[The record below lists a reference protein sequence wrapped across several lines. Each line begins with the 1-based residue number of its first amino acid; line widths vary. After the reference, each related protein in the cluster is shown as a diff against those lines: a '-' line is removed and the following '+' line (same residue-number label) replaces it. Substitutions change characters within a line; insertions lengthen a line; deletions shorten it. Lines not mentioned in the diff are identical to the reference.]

1 MNKQTRV
8 CWYILGRKDGEL
20 MKEITVLGVRLSV
33 TSKEEIRRAVKAA
46 VDNRQKL
53 AMVAVNAR
61 KIVRAVEHEET
72 RRLLDTFDVFLA
84 DGAAVVKAAQ
94 EPVERITG
102 VDLMEDLCA
111 HAADLGLSIF
121 LYGALLSNNLKAQEV
136 LRSRYPDIRIVGHCS
151 GYEDDDVVEQINAS
165 QANIVFVAKGTPA
178 QERWIAENKEKTC
191 ANVYLGVGGAFDIL
205 SGSLVRAPRWI
216 QNLGF
221 EWLFR
226 MVLEPRR
233 FSQLPEL
240 FRFERMIRKERKKR
254 QVNENESRE
263 ERNQCSWTGV
273 YRSADG
279 GGPRSGGP
287 SGQGIRRQ
295 SERAG
300 KPE

>member
-1 MNKQTRV
+1 M
-8 CWYILGRKDGEL
+8 
-20 MKEITVLGVRLSV
+20 LGVRLSV

-61 KIVRAVEHEET
+61 KIVRAAEHEET

-178 QERWIAENKEKTC
+178 QERWIGKTRKKR

-205 SGSLVRAPRWI
+205 SGSSSGAALDP
-216 QNLGF
+216 
-221 EWLFR
+221 
-226 MVLEPRR
+226 EPR
-233 FSQLPEL
+233 
-240 FRFERMIRKERKKR
+240 IR
-254 QVNENESRE
+254 VAVPH
-263 ERNQCSWTGV
+263 G
-273 YRSADG
+273 
-279 GGPRSGGP
+279 
-287 SGQGIRRQ
+287 
-295 SERAG
+295 AG
-300 KPE
+300 TQTFFTAAGAVPV